1 MPEHSPAP
9 LSHREPW
16 LLIFAH
22 PGHELR
28 AYHFIERVRP
38 TVFVLTDG
46 SGSTAESRL
55 AESGA
60 LLEQAGARA
69 ATTFGPLTDRE
80 AYAALMVADA
90 APFLE
95 CAHAIADTLVSQG
108 VRSVLVDAAEGYN
121 PVHDVCHWLGRSA
134 VRRARQLGASIDLFE
149 LDLIAHPDPPDAGLR
164 FVLDDDAFA
173 RKLEATS
180 RYVSVKAETDAAF
193 ERYGRE
199 AFRVEL
205 LRHVADK
212 APPPASWVPYYEQVG
227 EARVREGR
235 YASVLRYGSHVRRVI
250 DRLLEAERPASY
262 ATAFRPL
269 HE

>member
-1 MPEHSPAP
+1 MPEQSSELLP
-9 LSHREPW
+9 HREPW
-16 LLIFAH
+16 LLVFAH

-55 AESGA
+55 PESRA
-60 LLEQAGARA
+60 LLEQAGARV
-69 ATTFGPLTDRE
+69 TPTFGPLTDRE
-80 AYAALMVADA
+80 AYSALMAADA
-90 APFLE
+90 APFLGH
-95 CAHAIADTLVSQG
+95 AHAIADMLVSQG
-108 VRSVLVDAAEGYN
+108 VQSVLVDAAEGYN

-134 VRRARQLGASIDLFE
+134 VIQARQLGASIDLFE

-164 FVLDDDAFA
+164 IVLDDDAFA
-173 RKLEATS
+173 RKIEATS
-180 RYVSVKAETDAAF
+180 RYVSLKAETEAAF

-205 LRHVADK
+205 LRRVVDE
-212 APPPASWVPYYEQVG
+212 APAPASWVPYYEQVG

-235 YASVLRYGSHVRRVI
+235 YASVLRYGSHVRQVI